1 MFTMSTARRLTVAFA
16 AGFTLLLPSPVSA
29 ESGTTTPTLPPTPTV
44 TVPTVTVPQ
53 LQVPSLAPASSTGGS
68 LTVPTITV
76 PTIAVPQLQVP
87 SLTVPQLQVP
97 TLTVPQLQV
106 PSLTVPQLQAP
117 EMPAI
122 TAPQGLEVASTPETS
137 APSRTGRASRG
148 ATTSPAAA
156 PQTYGMIAPEVLLEM
171 IKDAQSDQVAE
182 LVPPQEATTST
193 NRLPIGTFAAFGG
206 GATLIGFAVSLL
218 RRRAETR
225 PSAE

>member
-87 SLTVPQLQVP
+87 SLTVPQLQ
-97 TLTVPQLQV
+97 
-106 PSLTVPQLQAP
+106 AP

-156 PQTYGMIAPEVLLEM
+156 PQTYGLIAPEVLLEM

>member
-29 ESGTTTPTLPPTPTV
+29 ESGTTTPTLPPTPTVTVPTV

-87 SLTVPQLQVP
+87 SLTVPQLQ
-97 TLTVPQLQV
+97 
-106 PSLTVPQLQAP
+106 AP

-148 ATTSPAAA
+148 ATTSPAVA
-156 PQTYGMIAPEVLLEM
+156 PQTYGLIAPEVLLEM

>member
-87 SLTVPQLQVP
+87 SLTVPQLQ
-97 TLTVPQLQV
+97 
-106 PSLTVPQLQAP
+106 AP

-148 ATTSPAAA
+148 ATTSPAVA
-156 PQTYGMIAPEVLLEM
+156 PQTYGLIAPEVLLEM